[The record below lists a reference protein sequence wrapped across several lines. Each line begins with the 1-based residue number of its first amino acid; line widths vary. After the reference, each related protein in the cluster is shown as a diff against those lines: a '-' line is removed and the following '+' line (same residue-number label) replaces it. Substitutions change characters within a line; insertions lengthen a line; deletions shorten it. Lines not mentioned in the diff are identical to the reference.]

1 MATRESSAR
10 AQLKRLPGCAQHFC
24 RLPVTDW
31 ATFVDKFARLPT
43 AERAALFGESAAA
56 RGVANTIIEKDFWVC
71 WTLRRIFALP
81 KGETASLVFKGGTSL
96 SKAYNAIRRFSED
109 IDLSFDRAD
118 LGYAGERDPEKE
130 GLGRKKAEKLIDDLG
145 VDVAAHIAAKL
156 LPALQSAFVSALG
169 EPSEG
174 EWSLVIDPADAQT
187 VNFHYPAAFTGAEY
201 AGMSYITPRV
211 KLELGARGDPWPTEE
226 KVIRPYA
233 AEDFPAFFEEHD
245 TTVTVLSAQRT
256 FWEKVTALH
265 AEAHRPDGS
274 PTPQYFSRH
283 FYDIVMLLETVEGK
297 AAAQDFDLLAQVA
310 QHKSIFFRSAW
321 ASYGAAK
328 PGSLRL
334 LPSEARIKDLRA
346 DYRAMAPMMF
356 DAKAP
361 AFDEI
366 LARIRQ
372 FQDDVNR

>member
-1 MATRESSAR
+1 M
-10 AQLKRLPGCAQHFC
+10 
-24 RLPVTDW
+24 DW
-31 ATFVDKFARLPT
+31 ATFVDKVARLPST
-43 AERAALFGESAAA
+43 ERAALFGESAAM
-56 RGVANTIIEKDFWVC
+56 RGIANTIIEKDFWVC

-81 KGETASLVFKGGTSL
+81 KGETASLVFKGWTSL

-118 LGYAGERDPEKE
+118 LGYAGERDPEKA

-145 VDVAAHIAAKL
+145 SDVATHIAGRF
-156 LPALQSAFVSALG
+156 LPALQAAFVGALG
-169 EPSEG
+169 EPDEG

-187 VNFHYPAAFTGAEY
+187 VNFHYPTAFSNIEY

-233 AEDFPAFFEEHD
+233 ADDFPAFFEDPD

-283 FYDIVMLLETVEGK
+283 FYDIAMLLETDEGK

-310 QHKSIFFRSAW
+310 RHKSIFFRSAW
-321 ASYGAAK
+321 ASYDTAK

-334 LPSEARIKDLRA
+334 VPSDERIKDLRA

-356 DAKAP
+356 DAKAQ

-366 LARIRQ
+366 LARIGQ
-372 FQDDVNR
+372 FQDDANR